1 MKATLFY
8 TSLLAAAFVLSSCS
22 SHQAHAPYVAQN
34 PTCCIPQ
41 SQTNYHVYSNQES
54 KEVVQKQLDTKR
66 KMLQEIQ
73 EDVEAERTEHAF
85 VETAAPDLYKNQD
98 YQWVHGQILTDHAR
112 KAKELSSDISDLS
125 RSR

>member
-8 TSLLAAAFVLSSCS
+8 TSLLAAAFVLPSCT

-34 PTCCIPQ
+34 PNSYIPQ
-41 SQTNYHVYSNQES
+41 SQTNYHVYSNKES
-54 KEVVQKQLDTKR
+54 SEVVQKQLDAKR

-73 EDVEAERTEHAF
+73 ADADAERAEHAF
-85 VETAAPDLYKNQD
+85 VESAAPDLYRNQD
-98 YQWVHGQILTDHAR
+98 YQWAHGQILTDYER
-112 KAKELSSDISDLS
+112 KAKELRSDISDLS